1 MSSSSGDE
9 YTGYRKS
16 FPLHDAI
23 EAGSMDLISRI
34 IHNSNSNHG
43 CGMDV
48 DDADGNSGKVLRDNT
63 TWEGQKCGPIL
74 MVILTFAWF
83 RCGATVLGETLA

>member
-23 EAGSMDLISRI
+23 EAGSMDLVSRI
-34 IHNSNSNHG
+34 IHNNGNHG
-43 CGMDV
+43 GGMDV
-48 DDADGNSGKVLRDNT
+48 DDADGNSGKVLRDNI
-63 TWEGQKCGPIL
+63 TWLEEKCGPIVVNL
-74 MVILTFAWF
+74 
-83 RCGATVLGETLA
+83 RCGATVTGDTQWTPGLT